1 VEGNCH
7 IAVNPSRCRELVHQ
21 LRANSNTDELMPG
34 KASETSRPRDEGSVM
49 LNLVWCAMD
58 SLARIIHEGQ
68 GLRSADVREGG
79 AWGAIG
85 GVG

>member
-1 VEGNCH
+1 MAHKLGWLVEDYG
-7 IAVNPSRCRELVHQ
+7 A
-21 LRANSNTDELMPG
+21 
-34 KASETSRPRDEGSVM
+34 
-49 LNLVWCAMD
+49 
-58 SLARIIHEGQ
+58 LARIIHEGQ

>member
-1 VEGNCH
+1 
-7 IAVNPSRCRELVHQ
+7 
-21 LRANSNTDELMPG
+21 MK
-34 KASETSRPRDEGSVM
+34 KAKVA
-49 LNLVWCAMD
+49 LACKLAMVLHRMW
-58 SLARIIHEGQ
+58 LARIIHEGQ

>member
-1 VEGNCH
+1 LEFQYEHDTRSVFADFDAMRA
-7 IAVNPSRCRELVHQ
+7 INPLGRI
-21 LRANSNTDELMPG
+21 P
-34 KASETSRPRDEGSVM
+34 
-49 LNLVWCAMD
+49 

>member
-1 VEGNCH
+1 V
-7 IAVNPSRCRELVHQ
+7 Q
-21 LRANSNTDELMPG
+21 
-34 KASETSRPRDEGSVM
+34 
-49 LNLVWCAMD
+49 NLGLYVWHAD
-58 SLARIIHEGQ
+58 GTYVLLARIIHEGQ

>member
-1 VEGNCH
+1 VADPTSTTDGSMNP
-7 IAVNPSRCRELVHQ
+7 AVATITRGLDTQ
-21 LRANSNTDELMPG
+21 
-34 KASETSRPRDEGSVM
+34 RPITE
-49 LNLVWCAMD
+49 
-58 SLARIIHEGQ
+58 ARIIHEGQ